1 MGSVDA
7 LAKNEEARSLMI
19 RKILITIWQDNIAPR
34 FDLASEV
41 FVATINTQGE
51 VEERRTLVLPS
62 ISAEDLCQLILSE
75 SIDMVICGG
84 IEKEFYQYLNW
95 KKVQVVDSVI
105 GPFEDALELARNG
118 TLEQGAI
125 LLEKKTS

>member
-1 MGSVDA
+1 
-7 LAKNEEARSLMI
+7 
-19 RKILITIWQDNIAPR
+19 
-34 FDLASEV
+34 
-41 FVATINTQGE
+41 
-51 VEERRTLVLPS
+51 
-62 ISAEDLCQLILSE
+62 
-75 SIDMVICGG
+75 MVICGG